1 MKKIKII
8 ALLMMIVMV
17 LSSCTKTKVEYFED
31 GSVKSS
37 IPYRFGKENGLC
49 KYYFINVPHPLKI
62 EVEMKNGKKQGK
74 FIKYYING
82 KLDTRCTYQDDL
94 LEGTE
99 ETFHI
104 QGYKTSVTNYLH
116 GKKHGLYTLYYPNGE
131 IVEQGSFYEDLFDG
145 DWSYYDDRGVLIG
158 EGKFDK
164 GNGVQMAYNINGN
177 LVRIVHFQNNQKQGE
192 DIELNA
198 EGDTVKI
205 TLYDQGRIVSVNG
218 ETIKD
223 EE

>member
-8 ALLMMIVMV
+8 ALLVMVVMV
-17 LSSCTKTKVEYFED
+17 LSSCTRTKVEYFED
-31 GSVKSS
+31 GSIKSS

-49 KYYFINVPHPLKI
+49 KYYFINLPHPLKI
-62 EVEMKNGKKQGK
+62 EVEMKNGKKHGQ
-74 FIKYYING
+74 FVKYFING

-104 QGYKTSVTNYLH
+104 KGYKTSVTNYLH
-116 GKKHGLYTLYYPNGE
+116 GKKHGSYTLYYPNGE

-158 EGKFDK
+158 EGHFDK
-164 GNGVQMAYNINGN
+164 GNGVQMGYNLNGN
-177 LVRIVHFQNNQKQGE
+177 LVRIVHYQNNQKEGE

-198 EGDTVKI
+198 EGDTLKV
-205 TLYDQGRIVSVNG
+205 TVYDQGRIVSVNG
-218 ETIKD
+218 ESVSN
-223 EE
+223 E

>member
-8 ALLMMIVMV
+8 ALLVMVVMV
-17 LSSCTKTKVEYFED
+17 LSSCTRTKVEYFED

-49 KYYFINVPHPLKI
+49 KYYFINLPHPLKL
-62 EVEMKNGKKQGK
+62 VLEMKIGKKLVQ
-74 FIKYYING
+74 FVKYFING

-104 QGYKTSVTNYLH
+104 KGYKTSVTNYLH
-116 GKKHGLYTLYYPNGE
+116 GKKHGSYTLYYPNGE

-145 DWSYYDDRGVLIG
+145 DWSYYDDRGGLIG
-158 EGKFDK
+158 EGYFDK
-164 GNGVQMAYNINGN
+164 GNGVQMGYNLSGN
-177 LVRIVHFQNNQKQGE
+177 LVRIVHYQNNQKEGE

-198 EGDTVKI
+198 EGDTLKV
-205 TLYDQGRIVSVNG
+205 TVYDQGRIVSVNG
-218 ETIKD
+218 ESVSN
-223 EE
+223 E

>member
-8 ALLMMIVMV
+8 ALLVMIVMV

-49 KYYFINVPHPLKI
+49 KYYFINLPHPLKI
-62 EVEMKNGKKQGK
+62 EVEMKNGKKHGK

-82 KLDTRCTYQDDL
+82 KLDTRCTYRDDL

-104 QGYKTSVTNYLH
+104 QGYRTSVTNYLH

-164 GNGVQMAYNINGN
+164 GNGVQMGYNINGN
-177 LVRIVHFQNNQKQGE
+177 LIRIVHFQNNQKQGE

-205 TLYDQGRIVSVNG
+205 TVFDQGRIVSVNG
-218 ETIKD
+218 ENIKD

>member
-8 ALLMMIVMV
+8 ALLVMIMMVF
-17 LSSCTKTKVEYFED
+17 SACTETKVEYFED

-49 KYYFINVPHPLKI
+49 KYYFINAPHPLKI
-62 EVEMKNGKKQGK
+62 EVEMKDGKKNGK
-74 FIKYYING
+74 FVKYYING
-82 KLDTRCTYQDDL
+82 KLDTRCTYKDDL

-104 QGYKTSVTNYLH
+104 QGYKTATTNYLH

-131 IVEQGSFYEDLFDG
+131 IVEQGSFYEDLYDG

-164 GNGVQMAYNINGN
+164 GKGVQKGYDVNGN
-177 LVRIVHFQNNQKQGE
+177 LFRIVHYQNNQKQGE

-198 EGDTVKI
+198 NGDTLKV
-205 TLYDQGRIVSVNG
+205 TVYDKGRIVSVNG
-218 ETIKD
+218 EPVNH
-223 EE
+223 E